1 MGGEEKKETIYPSW
15 ALFFFV
21 LLYPFLSS
29 CFFFLALLPS
39 HAYPPPHSTS
49 PLLFF
54 SKDFLQPMLG
64 FMTSFIV
71 DMHIRPLHIR

>member
-39 HAYPPPHSTS
+39 HAYPPPTA
-49 PLLFF
+49 PPLFF
-54 SKDFLQPMLG
+54 SFQRIFFNPCSGL
-64 FMTSFIV
+64 
-71 DMHIRPLHIR
+71 